1 MQQFCIVMCYFC
13 KKLNKKGF
21 YYASKKEKRHD
32 SEFVISLYADGI
44 F

>member
-1 MQQFCIVMCYFC
+1 MPYFGIVMCYFC